1 MNVQRGQGPLDIKI
15 MMGQKSDQRAHTLV
29 FWCHGLIILQFQDD
43 SNQYTQRYSKV
54 PWGHNCPLA
63 LHVHGSWR
71 GVQFWGL
78 SKTHYRLVIRL
89 TRIPPIFSQ
98 IFLLLWSIDWLI
110 HRSIHWFAPAKS
122 SMKTTFPYV
131 LEHKVDICY
140 WSIII

>member
-1 MNVQRGQGPLDIKI
+1 
-15 MMGQKSDQRAHTLV
+15 MGQKSDQRAHTLV

-54 PWGHNCPLA
+54 PWGLNCPLA

-78 SKTHYRLVIRL
+78 SKTHYRLVLRL
-89 TRIPPIFSQ
+89 GFHP
-98 IFLLLWSIDWLI
+98 FLVKFFCYFDRSIDWLI
-110 HRSIHWFAPAKS
+110 DWLIGWSIHWFAPAKS
-122 SMKTTFPYV
+122 SMKTTFSYV
-131 LEHKVDICY
+131 LKYKVDICY